1 MATGLWISITIF
13 VFIGNNYAW
22 PWQNQWVFAGCML
35 LLGWFAVTA
44 ILAFLTYRERNKAKE
59 RAEAA
64 LAAEKAA
71 LLDPSLIT
79 AGLEIGRAIGWR
91 RVDLACRRGA
101 AGDRAGEGMVLAR
114 RAGAAGRRELARR
127 HPCSVKDVAGKHH
140 WRVRVAK
147 GRCLTLINASDA
159 AKHDSGCSN
168 IRVVAA
174 NWYRAREA
182 EVASHAFLLEEM
194 RRCTHSN

>member
-1 MATGLWISITIF
+1 MGDWLSLLRLTARAKTGVSGNVLLGGAGFAWALMATGLWISITIF

-44 ILAFLTYRERNKAKE
+44 TLAFLTYRERNKAKE

-71 LLDPSLIT
+71 LFDPSLIT

-91 RVDLACRRGA
+91 RVISLAGVA
-101 AGDRAGEGMVLAR
+101 LLATGLAR
-114 RAGAAGRRELARR
+114 EWFSRDEQA
-127 HPCSVKDVAGKHH
+127 PPD
-140 WRVRVAK
+140 
-147 GRCLTLINASDA
+147 
-159 AKHDSGCSN
+159 
-168 IRVVAA
+168 
-174 NWYRAREA
+174 
-182 EVASHAFLLEEM
+182 EE
-194 RRCTHSN
+194 N